1 MPKEIVLSDGKKV
14 EMREPKLKDVRLL
27 SHVKDEEERTIK
39 LIANLT
45 MLSEDE
51 LDELTLKDYGLLQ
64 KELEGFLS

>member
-1 MPKEIVLSDGKKV
+1 MSKIELSTGAVV

-27 SHVKDEEERTIK
+27 SNIKDEEEKTIK

-45 MLSEDE
+45 MLSDYE
-51 LDELTLKDYGLLQ
+51 LDDLSMKDFSKLQ

>member
-1 MPKEIVLSDGKKV
+1 MSKIELSTGAVV

-27 SHVKDEEERTIK
+27 SNIKDEEEKTIK

-51 LDELTLKDYGLLQ
+51 LNDLSMKDYGLLQ
-64 KELEGFLS
+64 KELEGFLV

>member
-1 MPKEIVLSDGKKV
+1 MSKIELSTGAVV

-27 SHVKDEEERTIK
+27 SNIKDEEEKTIN

-51 LDELTLKDYGLLQ
+51 LNDLSMKDYGLLQ
-64 KELEGFLS
+64 KELEGFLV